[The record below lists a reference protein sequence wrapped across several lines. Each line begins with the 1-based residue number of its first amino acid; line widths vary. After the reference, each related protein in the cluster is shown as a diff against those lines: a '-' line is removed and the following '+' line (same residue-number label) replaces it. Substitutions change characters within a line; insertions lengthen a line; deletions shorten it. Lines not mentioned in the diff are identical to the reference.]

1 MGTWGVGMQSN
12 DTALDAIDDGR
23 KKPLETLK
31 KNIDE
36 WMKDDEFNSGMKSIL
51 GLAEYCLDKGKKP
64 TPDLIK
70 KIKVIIKKAKAT
82 AESFRDPKERLG
94 ALRRFEARLNG
105 KKVDERDLML
115 DNMGLF
121 GSMEFHGKSRKEIKK
136 LLVKV

>member
-12 DTALDAIDDGR
+12 DTALDAIDED
-23 KKPLETLK
+23 KPLETLK

-36 WMKDDEFNSGMKSIL
+36 WLKDDDNGTKSIL
-51 GLAEYCLDKGKKP
+51 GLAEYCLDKSKKL

-70 KIKVIIKKAKAT
+70 KVKIVIKKSKTT
-82 AESFRDPKERLG
+82 ADSFRNPKERLG

-136 LLVKV
+136 LLVKTK